1 MPWKILLTIS
11 HHHFNKEE
19 RESVGEL
26 SNVCSQIVLKCSY
39 LARIGR
45 REILWSVNKLAR
57 SVTDRTR
64 DCDRLLARLMLHP
77 SHEWSQT
84 KCHVGNTAQHCRL
97 GLFQDSDFAG
107 DSEGSKSTSGEILRT
122 RTSVSYSSTES
133 EIITLAGG
141 LRSDGSLAL
150 ELRDVAIEMWHSSNY
165 AQPTQKQLSRSPGK
179 LTWCWS
185 VVIFGSRGHKRKI
198 LLKVKR
204 SCTFWG
210 QWIEGRSPM
219 MRHVS
224 RTRSVALECFA
235 WRNQLAPQDPNKIR
249 WHQKPTCGHVNQRFA
264 QHHEFPQCFLAAI
277 FFRTG
282 SKAQRRRKH
291 RKGKSMDLRWRSQ
304 CRHVWFQE
312 TYT

>member
-1 MPWKILLTIS
+1 MHKTKIKQFIADACIRFQRNTTGEVCKLVHAPCSSVATSLTQSPLTATTSSCDSFSAELTGFLQKSLVLCNAHVYLLHEASSLLVLRHSLHFLRSATIWFSFPFDAASRSVPWKILLTIS

-64 DCDRLLARLMLHP
+64 DCDRRLARLMLHP

-84 KCHVGNTAQHCRL
+84 NCHVGNTAQHCRL

-107 DSEGSKSTSGEILRT
+107 DSEDSKSTSGEILRT

-141 LRSDGSLAL
+141 LRSDGSPCSWFAGCGDRNVTLV
-150 ELRDVAIEMWHSSNY
+150 ELRTTNPEATFEEPRETNVI
-165 AQPTQKQLSRSPGK
+165 
-179 LTWCWS
+179 LT
-185 VVIFGSRGHKRKI
+185 
-198 LLKVKR
+198 
-204 SCTFWG
+204 SCHI
-210 QWIEGRSPM
+210 WITWP
-219 MRHVS
+219 
-224 RTRSVALECFA
+224 
-235 WRNQLAPQDPNKIR
+235 
-249 WHQKPTCGHVNQRFA
+249 
-264 QHHEFPQCFLAAI
+264 
-277 FFRTG
+277 
-282 SKAQRRRKH
+282 
-291 RKGKSMDLRWRSQ
+291 
-304 CRHVWFQE
+304 
-312 TYT
+312 